1 MSETPSMTSVLQER
15 LSTFGAPPS
24 SACRGLRAALAWLG
38 NIRPTRPPV
47 VLSFPCLLSLFLLG
61 ASFLTGRLAWGCL
74 QWGMLVYLSFFFL
87 FLFTVRHTCLC
98 LYSPQRLEGERGK
111 GFVVPL
117 SLNKTQTI
125 YVRAFPQMATT
136 RDSAAGQLLN
146 EEKLCFFFKKEKYS
160 CTYAD
165 PRKLPFELNQ
175 LIVRV
180 PDQCCS
186 PLPLKCCPD
195 LFISFEASHPVR
207 SPEQTQ

>member
-1 MSETPSMTSVLQER
+1 MAWQHSSNSTARSSFFSLPS
-15 LSTFGAPPS
+15 
-24 SACRGLRAALAWLG
+24 
-38 NIRPTRPPV
+38 
-47 VLSFPCLLSLFLLG
+47 LSLSSRSVISNRTACMGLSSMG
-61 ASFLTGRLAWGCL
+61 NAGVSF
-74 QWGMLVYLSFFFL
+74 FFFL